1 MRLWFKQFGAIAGL
15 TALETIRQPIC
26 FILVVSCISLIAIL
40 PILTTHTLN
49 ESQRM
54 VRDSALALHFVTGLV
69 LGAYAACASINH
81 EIRRGT
87 VSAILSKPVGRD
99 LFFLSKYAGIALV
112 MVMFSAATVLAT
124 LLSDRT
130 AATAYRPD
138 WWSQL
143 ALLAAIVLALAVA
156 GLVNYFLHRPYVSN
170 ASVFLLIG
178 LAVAFVATSFVD
190 KTGAR
195 VAFGSEV
202 NWGLVPAGAL
212 ITMAILVL
220 TAVAVSLATRL
231 DVVPTVTICS
241 VVFLLGLMSD
251 YLFGRFADTHVVASL
266 LYTVTPNWQHF
277 WGADALAREGI
288 PFAYLASAGAYGLFY
303 LAGILCLGMVA
314 FRNMEVRA

>member
-26 FILVVSCISLIAIL
+26 FILAVSCIAFITLL
-40 PILTTHTLN
+40 PLLTTHTLN

-54 VRDSALALHFVTGLV
+54 VRDSAMALHFVTGLI

-99 LFFLSKYAGIALV
+99 LFFLSKFSGIAVV
-112 MVMFSAATVLAT
+112 MVLFSAGAMLAT

-130 AATAYRPD
+130 AAQAYRPD
-138 WWSQL
+138 WWSQFGL
-143 ALLAAIVLALAVA
+143 VIAILAAMVVA
-156 GLVNYFLHRPYVSN
+156 GLVNYFLHRPFVSN
-170 ASVFLLIG
+170 AFVFLLIG
-178 LAVAFVATSFVD
+178 LAVAFTVTSFVD
-190 KTGAR
+190 REGAWTT
-195 VAFGSEV
+195 FGQEV
-202 NWGLVPAGAL
+202 SWTLIPAGLL

-220 TAVAVSLATRL
+220 TSIAVSLATRL

-251 YLFGRFADTHVVASL
+251 YFFGRYAGEHRVAAV
-266 LYTVTPNWQHF
+266 LYTLTPNWQHF

-288 PFAYLASAGAYGLFY
+288 PLGYLASAGGYGLLY

>member
-1 MRLWFKQFGAIAGL
+1 MRLWFKQFAAITGL

-26 FILVVSCISLIAIL
+26 FILAVTCITLIALL

-69 LGAYAACASINH
+69 LGAYAACASLNH

-87 VSAILSKPVGRD
+87 VAAILSKPVGRD
-99 LFFLSKYAGIALV
+99 LFFLSKFSGIALV
-112 MVMFSAATVLAT
+112 MVMFSVGAVLAT

-130 AATAYRPD
+130 AAEAYRPD
-138 WWSQL
+138 WWAQWAML
-143 ALLAAIVLALAVA
+143 GAITIALVAA
-156 GLVNYFLHRPYVSN
+156 GLVNYFLRRPYVSN
-170 ASVFLLIG
+170 AFVFLVIG
-178 LAVAFVATSFVD
+178 LAIAFLGTSFVD
-190 KTGAR
+190 KHGEM
-195 VAFGSEV
+195 VDFGTAV
-202 NWGLVPAGAL
+202 NWDLAPAGIL

-220 TAVAVSLATRL
+220 TAIAVSLATRL

-241 VVFLLGLMSD
+241 VIFMAGLMSD
-251 YLFGRFADTHVVASL
+251 YLFGRHAATSKVASAF
-266 LYTVTPNWQHF
+266 YTLTPNWQHF

-288 PFAYLASAGAYGLFY
+288 PLAYLASAGGYGLLY
-303 LAGILCLGMVA
+303 LAGILCMGMVA